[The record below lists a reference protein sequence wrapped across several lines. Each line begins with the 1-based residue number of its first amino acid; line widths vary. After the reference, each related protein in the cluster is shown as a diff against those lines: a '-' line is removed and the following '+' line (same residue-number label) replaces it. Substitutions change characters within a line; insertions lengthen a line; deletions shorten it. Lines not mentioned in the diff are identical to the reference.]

1 MEENKTT
8 FDPIMENA
16 ACQATTPFEPI
27 DRAKARVQEEL
38 GDLCVKITKLSTFL
52 FGDGVMNAKL
62 SMDMVYAMHEQLRI
76 MQEYAKILQRR
87 LIIWGKTDEELHS
100 DEKCCRPMAY

>member
-1 MEENKTT
+1 MDKNNV
-8 FDPIMENA
+8 FDPRMENA
-16 ACQATTPFEPI
+16 ACQATTPCEPI
-27 DRAKARVQEEL
+27 DRVKARVQEEL
-38 GDLCVKITKLSTFL
+38 GDLCVKISKLSTFL

-62 SMDMVYAMHEQLRI
+62 SMDMVCAMHEQLRI

-100 DEKCCRPMAY
+100 DDKCCRPMAY